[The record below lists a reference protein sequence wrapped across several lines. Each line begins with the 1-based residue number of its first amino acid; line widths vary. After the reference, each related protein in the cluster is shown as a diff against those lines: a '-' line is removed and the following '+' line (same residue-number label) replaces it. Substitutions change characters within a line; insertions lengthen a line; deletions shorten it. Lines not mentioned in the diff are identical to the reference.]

1 MIQKRLI
8 DYDQSLSVWKNK
20 TALKMLEAVNRKDAQ
35 MWRSYSEQLSKGLRH
50 SLEHT
55 DLGHVFNQLLQEQ
68 VDLIG
73 SLSLESAQRV
83 VDYHDRA
90 REIYITGGRA
100 NEFAEEILRTGDVAA
115 SRANMIARTEI
126 SRSGATLT
134 QARAKSIGSTGYIW
148 RISGQNTRPSH
159 QEMEGLFVYW
169 NKPPTFIEGKY
180 KKTSM
185 TYHAGCGPNCM
196 CWQEVVI
203 PED

>member
-35 MWRSYSEQLSKGLRH
+35 MWRNYSEQLSKGLRY

-68 VDLIG
+68 VDLIS

-83 VDYHDRA
+83 IDYHDRA
-90 REIYITGGRA
+90 KAFYITGGRA
-100 NEFAEEILRTGDVAA
+100 NEFAEEILKTCDVAA
-115 SRANMIARTEI
+115 SRAKLIARTEI
-126 SRSGATLT
+126 SRTSAILT
-134 QARAKSIGSTGYIW
+134 QARAESIGSTGYIW
-148 RISGQNTRPSH
+148 RTSADRDVRDSH
-159 QEMEGLFVYW
+159 KKMEGVFVPW
-169 NKPPTFIEGKY
+169 NKPPVFTDGKQ
-180 KKTSM
+180 SNS
-185 TYHAGCGPNCM
+185 YHAGCFPNCR
-196 CWQEVVI
+196 CWQEVII